1 MRRFGLKNLM
11 AMGMWSTARIAHGRF
26 GGPCDRKWPTYS
38 NSVGLSPLSTIQIS
52 VDQHLLMVESSC
64 GLLARYDDREPEPTK
79 GDYSHGLRLQC
90 SQLGLSRGWSE
101 AGEFFVSCHRSLLDS
116 LSPGA
121 RILDCPRNG
130 IRCD

>member
-1 MRRFGLKNLM
+1 
-11 AMGMWSTARIAHGRF
+11 
-26 GGPCDRKWPTYS
+26 
-38 NSVGLSPLSTIQIS
+38 
-52 VDQHLLMVESSC
+52 MVESSC

-121 RILDCPRNG
+121 RILDCARNG
-130 IRCD
+130 IRCHWPCAPWLSIGSFGWPWIHGSEPTTVGT